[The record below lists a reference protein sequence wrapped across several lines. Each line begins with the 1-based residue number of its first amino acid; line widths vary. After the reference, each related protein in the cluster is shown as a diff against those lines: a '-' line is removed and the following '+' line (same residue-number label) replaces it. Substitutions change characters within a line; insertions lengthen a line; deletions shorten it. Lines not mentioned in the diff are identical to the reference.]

1 MVRPDKGMAVHL
13 ATTKPSRLAREAA
26 KERFADLAEENPQI
40 VLEWI
45 ESLSDE
51 QAAEF
56 GRRVLR
62 QAMAVALEALR
73 RRA

>member
-13 ATTKPSRLAREAA
+13 AATKPSRSARQAA